1 MKELRLPAHVL
12 MMNVPAVLG
21 SAYFS
26 ALSVWSGAA
35 APFDQPFAKSI
46 KHMS

>member
-12 MMNVPAVLG
+12 MMPAMLG